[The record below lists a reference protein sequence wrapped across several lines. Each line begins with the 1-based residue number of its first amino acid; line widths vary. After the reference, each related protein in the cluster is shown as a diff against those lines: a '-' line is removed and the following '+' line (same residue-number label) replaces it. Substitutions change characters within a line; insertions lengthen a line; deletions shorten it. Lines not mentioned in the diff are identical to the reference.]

1 MSALRK
7 STEVDSLS
15 LVRAVRH
22 ARTTGQDAPP
32 SAPPPEKP
40 PDPTPSSDGKERAAR
55 IGRTALPPKNEI
67 FCYECGYAF
76 QATGRVHALLCPKCK
91 KTLDQADYTIDAE
104 CTEPVR
110 TTGNIRLGVGGILK
124 AGALIARD
132 ITLAGRIEG
141 GTVKASRGLE
151 VESTAVYDPDLLAAQ
166 DLTVAAGAVCRFKG
180 KRLFRRIEVF
190 GELEGHFAASGCV
203 TVHAG
208 GHLKG
213 RLHGPHLVVE
223 DGGGLTAELEIA
235 PPEAK

>member
-1 MSALRK
+1 VSALRK

-22 ARTTGQDAPP
+22 ARTTGPDTPP

-40 PDPTPSSDGKERAAR
+40 PDPTPPPESKERAAR

-67 FCYECGYAF
+67 FCYECGYSF

-104 CTEPVR
+104 CAESVR
-110 TTGNIRLGVGGILK
+110 TTGNIRLAAGGVLK
-124 AGALIARD
+124 SGALIARD
-132 ITLAGRIEG
+132 IVLAGRIEG
-141 GTVKASRGLE
+141 GTVKATRRIE
-151 VESTAVYDPDLLAAQ
+151 IEPAAVYDPDLLAAQ
-166 DLTVAAGAVCRFKG
+166 DLTVAAGAECRFKG
-180 KRLFRRIEVF
+180 KRLFRHIDVRGV
-190 GELEGHFAASGCV
+190 LDGHFAASGGV

-213 RLHGPHLVVE
+213 RLQGPHLVVE
-223 DGGGLTAELEIA
+223 EGGGLTAELEIT
-235 PPEAK
+235 PPGTK